1 MKKILHIQILIFF
14 AHQIDYVE
22 VFKESYGEALLSLLS
37 FLCPSGDFLNFLQ
50 TRSILIYLGR
60 HFFVLNEWK
69 KKLAKIRVFVID
81 II

>member
-22 VFKESYGEALLSLLS
+22 VFKESYSEALLSLLS
-37 FLCPSGDFLNFLQ
+37 FLCPSEDFLNFLQ

-60 HFFVLNEWK
+60 HFFVLNE
-69 KKLAKIRVFVID
+69 
-81 II
+81 